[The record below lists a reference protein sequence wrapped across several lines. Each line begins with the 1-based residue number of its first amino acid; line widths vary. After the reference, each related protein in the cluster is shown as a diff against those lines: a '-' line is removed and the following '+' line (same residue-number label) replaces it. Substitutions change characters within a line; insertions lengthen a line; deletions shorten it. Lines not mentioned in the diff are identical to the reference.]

1 MFIPFFETM
10 SEDGLK
16 SIPLGQLMEMRKN
29 GMEIRGLKQHDG
41 IFAFSGLDYF

>member
-1 MFIPFFETM
+1 M

-29 GMEIRGLKQHDG
+29 GMEIRGLKQHEG
-41 IFAFSGLDYF
+41 MSMFSGLRYF